1 MGERLSLGST
11 VGVARPGSDVAGAVP
26 CAQETL
32 VVDARAQLRPA
43 EMVERK
49 LMSILRAVPLPVSHV
64 SASHRRR

>member
-1 MGERLSLGST
+1 MGDRLSLGTTFGST
-11 VGVARPGSDVAGAVP
+11 CPGADVAGEVP
-26 CAQETL
+26 GTHETL

-49 LMSILRAVPLPVSHV
+49 LMTILRGVPLPVSHV